1 MPRTRDWRSPEA
13 ADVLKDLDRSRVAW
27 EFLRRDP
34 EYRQHYASVVQ
45 RMDSG
50 AISHETGLTELSDRW
65 GCMFIRDPSLTADA
79 DPLLWHPELLPLSAT
94 LVAAPDGYPEAHGP
108 LPQDVD
114 AAPVRLQRADGLH
127 LLIEDADGDH
137 RLWLPGASGSDKL
150 AAMIVLDDRFALRI
164 AALIRFQRRL
174 ERRATGPLPKGW
186 RITPRHL
193 RRLALMLR
201 ALDGHLARASY
212 REIADAIFGSEAV
225 ARYVWKTSSIRG
237 QTIRLVKDAVGT
249 MKGGY
254 RRLLRGD

>member
-34 EYRQHYASVVQ
+34 EYCEHYASVVQ
-45 RMDSG
+45 RIDSG

-94 LVAAPDGYPEAHGP
+94 LVAAPDGYPEAHRP
-108 LPQDVD
+108 
-114 AAPVRLQRADGLH
+114 
-127 LLIEDADGDH
+127 
-137 RLWLPGASGSDKL
+137 ASRCRRRSRK
-150 AAMIVLDDRFALRI
+150 I
-164 AALIRFQRRL
+164 AAHGWPSPPDRGRRRRSSLVAFRRL
-174 ERRATGPLPKGW
+174 GKRQAGGNGRPRRSLRPSDRGAHSFSTAPRGTPLRPIAEGLEHH
-186 RITPRHL
+186 PRHL

-212 REIADAIFGSEAV
+212 REIANALFGSEAV
-225 ARYVWKTSSIRG
+225 ARYAWKTSSIRG
-237 QTIRLVKDAVGT
+237 QTIRLVKDDVRT

>member
-1 MPRTRDWRSPEA
+1 
-13 ADVLKDLDRSRVAW
+13 VLKDLDRSGIAW

-34 EYRQHYASVVQ
+34 EYCEHYASVLQ

-50 AISHETGLTELSDRW
+50 AISRETALSELSDRW
-65 GCMFIRDPSLTADA
+65 GCMFIRDPNLPADA
-79 DPLLWHPELLPLSAT
+79 DPLLWRPELAPVGVT
-94 LVAAPDGYPEAHGP
+94 LVATPDGYPEAHGP
-108 LPQDVD
+108 LPRDVD
-114 AAPVRLQRADGLH
+114 AARVRLQRADGLH

-137 RLWLPGASGSDKL
+137 RLWLPGASASDKL
-150 AAMIVLDDRFALRI
+150 AAMVVLDDRFALRI

-174 ERRATGPLPKGW
+174 AGRPTGPLPKGW
-186 RITPRHL
+186 QITPRHR

-212 REIADAIFGSEAV
+212 REIADALFGSEAV
-225 ARYVWKTSSIRG
+225 ARYAWKTSSIRG
-237 QTIRLVKDAVGT
+237 QTIRLVKDAVRT

>member
-1 MPRTRDWRSPEA
+1 MPRTRDWRSAEA
-13 ADVLKDLDRSRVAW
+13 ADALKDLDRSGVAW

-34 EYRQHYASVVQ
+34 EYREHYASVVA
-45 RMDSG
+45 RIESD
-50 AISHETGLTELSDRW
+50 AISPDTGLAELSDRW
-65 GCMFIRDPSLTADA
+65 GCMFIRDPSLPADA
-79 DPLLWHPELLPLSAT
+79 DSLIWRPELVPLSVT
-94 LVAAPDGYPEAHGP
+94 LVAAPDRYP
-108 LPQDVD
+108 D
-114 AAPVRLQRADGLH
+114 ACRLSPRDIGDAPGRLQRADGLH

-137 RLWLPGASGSDKL
+137 RLWLPGASASDKL
-150 AAMIVLDDRFALRI
+150 AAMVVLDGRFALRI

-174 ERRATGPLPKGW
+174 AGRPPGPLPKGW

-212 REIADAIFGSEAV
+212 REIADALFGSEAV

-237 QTIRLVKDAVGT
+237 QTIRLVKDAVRT

>member
-13 ADVLKDLDRSRVAW
+13 AAALKNLDRSGVAW

-34 EYRQHYASVVQ
+34 EYCEHYASVAR

-50 AISHETGLTELSDRW
+50 AISPETGLTELSDRW
-65 GCMFIRDPSLTADA
+65 GCLFIRDPNLPAES
-79 DPLLWHPELLPLSAT
+79 DPLLWRPELLPLSLT

-108 LPQDVD
+108 LPRDVD
-114 AAPVRLQRADGLH
+114 AARLRLQRADGLH
-127 LLIEDADGDH
+127 LLIEDTDGDH
-137 RLWLPGASGSDKL
+137 RLWLPSASASDKL
-150 AAMIVLDDRFALRI
+150 AATVVLDDRFALRI

-174 ERRATGPLPKGW
+174 EGRPTGPLPKAW

-212 REIADAIFGSEAV
+212 REIADALFGSEAV
-225 ARYVWKTSSIRG
+225 TRYAWKTSSIRG
-237 QTIRLVKDAVGT
+237 QTIRLVKDAVRT

>member
-13 ADVLKDLDRSRVAW
+13 AEVLNDLDRPGVAW

-34 EYRQHYASVVQ
+34 EYREHYASVVQ

-50 AISHETGLTELSDRW
+50 AISRETALSELSDRW
-65 GCMFIRDPSLTADA
+65 GCMFIRDPSLPADA
-79 DPLLWHPELLPLSAT
+79 NPLLWRPELLPLSVT
-94 LVAAPDGYPEAHGP
+94 LVTAPDGYPDAHGP
-108 LPQDVD
+108 LPRDVD
-114 AAPVRLQRADGLH
+114 AARLRLQVADDLH

-137 RLWLPGASGSDKL
+137 RLWLLCASASDRQ
-150 AAMIVLDDRFALRI
+150 AAMVVLDDRFALRI

-174 ERRATGPLPKGW
+174 EGRRSGPLPKSW
-186 RITPRHL
+186 RITPRHHQ
-193 RRLALMLR
+193 RLALMLR

-212 REIADAIFGSEAV
+212 REIADALFGSEAV
-225 ARYVWKTSSIRG
+225 ARYAWKTSSIRG
-237 QTIRLVKDAVGT
+237 QTIRLVKDAVRT